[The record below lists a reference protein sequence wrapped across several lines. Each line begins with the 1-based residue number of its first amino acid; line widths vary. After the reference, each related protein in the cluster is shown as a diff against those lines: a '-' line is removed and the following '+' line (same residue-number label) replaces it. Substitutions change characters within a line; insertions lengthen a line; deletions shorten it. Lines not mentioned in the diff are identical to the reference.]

1 MGKRRGKTAM
11 DHQETRRRFATLTTA
26 HLADA
31 CIRAHIPVRCAPAL
45 LQALVPG
52 SRLVGR
58 ASPARHVGSVDVFWE
73 ALEGAGPGDVLVVD
87 NGGRLDESCVGDL
100 VALEVRAA
108 GLEGIVIWGLH
119 RDTADI
125 RAIGLPVF
133 SLGAIPTGPQRLDV
147 RPEVALE
154 SAVVGDWTV
163 SREDLILGDDDG
175 VLLVPVAR
183 AGDIFTLA
191 EAIRDT
197 ERRQAELMRG
207 GVSLRSQVHFDVYL
221 AQREEAP
228 SLRFRDHLPGADG
241 VAMLAEDLE
250 LARNFGSGEEI
261 AGIGILGD
269 QPQGFLFPAAADE
282 DGWVRAR
289 EGLRRVERALELIVL
304 ATERLFAA
312 AFAFPHLLADLE
324 CLLEPLEPLLDG
336 RERDAEAAALGF
348 VPCGADAQPGA
359 AAGEDVESGDR
370 LGENARLMVD
380 DARHH
385 GAEFRSL
392 GHRRNVAERAVA
404 FEHLVVFRAV
414 HADLPEVVHH
424 PDGIETGLVRRAR
437 NVGERGAEVGRPRRP
452 GEISDVQSDLHGGSS
467 RENISELDEAAPLH
481 SE

>member
-1 MGKRRGKTAM
+1 MADDALDAHAGEPLQAA
-11 DHQETRRRFATLTTA
+11 D
-26 HLADA
+26 HLAK
-31 CIRAHIPVRCAPAL
+31 
-45 LQALVPG
+45 
-52 SRLVGR
+52 
-58 ASPARHVGSVDVFWE
+58 VF
-73 ALEGAGPGDVLVVD
+73 AVVAQVEREQ
-87 NGGRLDESCVGDL
+87 GGL
-100 VALEVRAA
+100 
-108 GLEGIVIWGLH
+108 
-119 RDTADI
+119 
-125 RAIGLPVF
+125 
-133 SLGAIPTGPQRLDV
+133 LDV
-147 RPEVALE
+147 
-154 SAVVGDWTV
+154 VVV
-163 SREDLILGDDDG
+163 S
-175 VLLVPVAR
+175 
-183 AGDIFTLA
+183 
-191 EAIRDT
+191 
-197 ERRQAELMRG
+197 
-207 GVSLRSQVHFDVYL
+207 
-221 AQREEAP
+221 
-228 SLRFRDHLPGADG
+228 ADG

-336 RERDAEAAALGF
+336 RERYAEAAALGF

-424 PDGIETGLVRRAR
+424 PDGIETGLVRRPR
-437 NVGERGAEVGRPRRP
+437 NVGERAAEVGRPRRP
-452 GEISDVQSDLHGGSS
+452 GEISDI
-467 RENISELDEAAPLH
+467 ESELHTSSSSCRGIPTNHDNYHLIASAYTRMGPCLRRCCA
-481 SE
+481 SA